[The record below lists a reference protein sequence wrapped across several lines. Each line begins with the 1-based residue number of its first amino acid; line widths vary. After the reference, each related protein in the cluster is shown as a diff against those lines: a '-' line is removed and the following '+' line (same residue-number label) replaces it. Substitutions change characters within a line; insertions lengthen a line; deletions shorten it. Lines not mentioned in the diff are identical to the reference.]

1 MILTTKA
8 RYAVMSILEIATIGK
23 NGDPV
28 KLAVISERLNIPV
41 NYLEQIFSKLKNCG
55 VVTSVRGP
63 GGGYFLT
70 SDAKEIFIS
79 KIIDA
84 VEEDIEMTRCSSL
97 KLNGCMPG
105 NSKCKTHDLWEG
117 LTMHI
122 REYFAGISVED
133 LVKGAEVE

>member
-23 NGDPV
+23 DGSPV
-28 KLAVISERLNIPV
+28 KLAIISDRLNIPV
-41 NYLEQIFSKLKNCG
+41 SYLEQIFLKLKNCG
-55 VVTSVRGP
+55 IVTSVRGP

-70 SDAKEIFIS
+70 SGTKEIFMD

-84 VEEDIEMTRCSSL
+84 VEEDIEMTRCSAP
-97 KLNGCMPG
+97 KVNGCMRD

-117 LTMHI
+117 LTDHI
-122 REYFAGISVED
+122 RQYLSSISVED
-133 LVKGAEVE
+133 LVKGIR